1 MCNILKNLIV
11 ATGSGDK
18 SIKLFDVNGGFKMI
32 G

>member
-1 MCNILKNLIV
+1 MLITLQLIV

-18 SIKLFDVNGGFKMI
+18 TIKLFDVNGGFKMI